1 MPDLDFDMPQN
12 QSSSIK
18 VIGVGGG
25 GSNAVNY
32 MYQKGIKGVD
42 FVVCN
47 TDQQA
52 LDDSPVPT
60 KIQLGVSVT
69 EGLGAGAWPLK
80 GRMAAEENIKDVIDV
95 LECNTKMVF
104 INAGMGGGTGTG
116 AAPVIAKAAKDMDI
130 LTVAIV
136 TIPFVFEG
144 ELRMSQAKEGIEEL
158 KEHVDSL
165 IVINNNKLREIYGNL
180 GFKSGFAK
188 ADEILA
194 TASRGIAEVITQKGH
209 LNIDLNDA
217 KTVLSN
223 SGTAIMGSG
232 TALGDGRAIK
242 AVKGAIESPLL
253 DNNHIRGAKKVLLLI
268 VSGTEEV
275 TFEEM
280 GEISD
285 FIQDQ
290 VMIEG
295 GAPADIIMG
304 VAEDEELES
313 AVNVTVVATGF
324 HEGKVVNPLT
334 GIPEKVV
341 HDLEDKTQPIKAIE
355 KPITTIMPSEDQFVV
370 EPTEEI
376 KHVLTEDC
384 NQEEVR
390 VETPEVQ
397 LVVEPTEEIKHILTE
412 DYDQEE
418 VTIATPEV
426 VVQGK
431 VAQEITQTPEA
442 DTAETQQQVSMTFE
456 FDVAE
461 NTNEPALSLREEPKV
476 VFNLL
481 EEIEEELLEIED
493 SEKPKVEFKID
504 EIEDEVFDT
513 ESLDSAIEE
522 EPISFELGSDSEQAI
537 EESPINFSL
546 DEPVESNG
554 QEQKIVHTLSLEED
568 EGEEES
574 FSFEPT
580 QMETEES
587 VSIKETLVETEVSGP
602 DVVRE
607 QVLQS
612 MDVEVEPVHEEVQ
625 IEAVEKP
632 ATIEEK
638 SSVTLSTHSKALQE
652 QIDRAQKRKER
663 LQKFNYRFRNSSVV
677 DMAESEP
684 AYKRQGVQ
692 LNEAKH
698 SSEETVS
705 RLSLNTNE
713 DGEIE
718 LKNKNS
724 FLHDNVD

>member
-1 MPDLDFDMPQN
+1 MPQN

-32 MYQKGIKGVD
+32 MYHKGIKGVD

-80 GRMAAEENIKDVIDV
+80 GRMAAEENIKDVVDV

-116 AAPVIAKAAKDMDI
+116 AAPVIAKAAKDLDI

-232 TALGDGRAIK
+232 TASGDGRAIK

-253 DNNHIRGAKKVLLLI
+253 DNSHIRGAKKVLLLI
-268 VSGTEEV
+268 VSGAEEV

-295 GAPADIIMG
+295 GSPADIIMG
-304 VAEDEELES
+304 VAEDEQLES

-324 HEGKVVNPLT
+324 HEGKAVNPLT
-334 GIPEKVV
+334 GAPEKVV
-341 HDLEDKTQPIKAIE
+341 HDLEEKIRPAKVVEQPIFVADPVENLNKAPE
-355 KPITTIMPSEDQFVV
+355 AKV
-370 EPTEEI
+370 
-376 KHVLTEDC
+376 KHVLTSDVEFETPANEFPSVSDLR
-384 NQEEVR
+384 EEV
-390 VETPEVQ
+390 VESASESSISED
-397 LVVEPTEEIKHILTE
+397 EPQK
-412 DYDQEE
+412 
-418 VTIATPEV
+418 
-426 VVQGK
+426 
-431 VAQEITQTPEA
+431 
-442 DTAETQQQVSMTFE
+442 QVSMTFE
-456 FDVAE
+456 FDLEEQPVVSETNSEEPEIRFNLIDETEKEPVE
-461 NTNEPALSLREEPKV
+461 NEEREEFLGADDV
-476 VFNLL
+476 EVFDDMTL
-481 EEIEEELLEIED
+481 EETSEELLVQDDLSFQINTESTD
-493 SEKPKVEFKID
+493 EKPSIH
-504 EIEDEVFDT
+504 
-513 ESLDSAIEE
+513 
-522 EPISFELGSDSEQAI
+522 
-537 EESPINFSL
+537 FSL
-546 DEPVESNG
+546 DETDDAIDD
-554 QEQKIVHTLSLEED
+554 EQKIVHTLCMD
-568 EGEEES
+568 DDDDDA

-580 QMETEES
+580 QQDVQDEV
-587 VSIKETLVETEVSGP
+587 VSIPVKDHSQQVDDQSPALSTSTDQAFEDQNVAVTEQYVPEKEEPMARIEPTVERAS
-602 DVVRE
+602 
-607 QVLQS
+607 
-612 MDVEVEPVHEEVQ
+612 
-625 IEAVEKP
+625 
-632 ATIEEK
+632 
-638 SSVTLSTHSKALQE
+638 STHSKAVQE
-652 QIDRAQKRKER
+652 QIERAQKRKER
-663 LQKFNYRFRNSSVV
+663 LQKFNYRFRNNSVI
-677 DMAESEP
+677 DKAESEP
-684 AYKRQGVQ
+684 AYKRQGVE
-692 LNEAKH
+692 LNQMNH
-698 SSEETVS
+698 SSDETLS
-705 RLSLNTNE
+705 RLSLSTKE
-713 DGEIE
+713 DGELE
-718 LKNKNS
+718 LKSKNS

>member
-1 MPDLDFDMPQN
+1 
-12 QSSSIK
+12 
-18 VIGVGGG
+18 
-25 GSNAVNY
+25 
-32 MYQKGIKGVD
+32 
-42 FVVCN
+42 
-47 TDQQA
+47 
-52 LDDSPVPT
+52 
-60 KIQLGVSVT
+60 
-69 EGLGAGAWPLK
+69 
-80 GRMAAEENIKDVIDV
+80 
-95 LECNTKMVF
+95 VF

-158 KEHVDSL
+158 KQHVDSL

-232 TALGDGRAIK
+232 TASGDGRALK

-268 VSGTEEV
+268 VSGAEEV

-334 GIPEKVV
+334 GIPVQIV
-341 HDLEDKTQPIKAIE
+341 HDLDDKIQAKKTIEEPISIAVLVQEEKVIE
-355 KPITTIMPSEDQFVV
+355 SVV
-370 EPTEEI
+370 E
-376 KHVLTEDC
+376 V
-384 NQEEVR
+384 
-390 VETPEVQ
+390 
-397 LVVEPTEEIKHILTE
+397 KHILTQDVVE
-412 DYDQEE
+412 LEEELVEFIPELIVQELRE
-418 VTIATPEV
+418 IE
-426 VVQGK
+426 K
-431 VAQEITQTPEA
+431 VDSSIVDLSEP
-442 DTAETQQQVSMTFE
+442 QQQVSMTFE
-456 FDVAE
+456 FDVE
-461 NTNEPALSLREEPKV
+461 ESLEKACISKREEPKV

-481 EEIEEELLEIED
+481 EEIEEER
-493 SEKPKVEFKID
+493 VEC
-504 EIEDEVFDT
+504 E
-513 ESLDSAIEE
+513 AINDVEE
-522 EPISFELGSDSEQAI
+522 ELVSFELESTQEDVV
-537 EESPINFSL
+537 EENPISLSL
-546 DEPVESNG
+546 DESFTPNDSAH
-554 QEQKIVHTLSLEED
+554 KIFHTLSLD
-568 EGEEES
+568 DNEEES
-574 FSFEPT
+574 LGFEPASFDVDEPVLT
-580 QMETEES
+580 TRDKVVNNVPTFSPEPITDKVVLSLDVES
-587 VSIKETLVETEVSGP
+587 AP
-602 DVVRE
+602 DVVVDVKE
-607 QVLQS
+607 VVLV
-612 MDVEVEPVHEEVQ
+612 DEVHVKSE
-625 IEAVEKP
+625 EKP
-632 ATIEEK
+632 IVAELKT
-638 SSVTLSTHSKALQE
+638 SVTLSTHSDTVKE

-663 LQKFNYRFRNSSVV
+663 LQKFNYRFRNNSVI
-677 DMAESEP
+677 DKAEREP

-692 LNEAKH
+692 LNDTVH
-698 SSEETVS
+698 SSEQTLSRVS
-705 RLSLNTNE
+705 LTTNE
-713 DGEIE
+713 DGSTE
-718 LKNKNS
+718 LKSKNS

>member
-1 MPDLDFDMPQN
+1 MPNLDFDMPQN
-12 QSSSIK
+12 QSSAIK
-18 VIGVGGG
+18 VIGIGGG

-32 MYQKGIKGVD
+32 MYHKGIKGVD

-60 KIQLGVSVT
+60 KIQLGVSIT

-80 GRMAAEENIKDVIDV
+80 GRLAAEENINDVIDV

-116 AAPVIAKAAKDMDI
+116 AAPVIAKAAKDLDI

-144 ELRMSQAKEGIEEL
+144 ELRMSQAKEGIEEI
-158 KEHVDSL
+158 KKYVDSL

-242 AVKGAIESPLL
+242 AVKAAIESPLL

-295 GAPADIIMG
+295 GTPADIIMG
-304 VAEDEELES
+304 VAEDEDLES
-313 AVNVTVVATGF
+313 SINVTVVATGF
-324 HEGKVVNPLT
+324 YEGAVVNPLT

-341 HDLEDKTQPIKAIE
+341 HDLEAKTQ
-355 KPITTIMPSEDQFVV
+355 TIQKEDN
-370 EPTEEI
+370 EANNP
-376 KHVLTEDC
+376 LTEADL
-384 NQEEVR
+384 NVDESSVKVKHNLIDSDHLDFTSSDTPVKDDPEEVNQSSK
-390 VETPEVQ
+390 TID
-397 LVVEPTEEIKHILTE
+397 LFK
-412 DYDQEE
+412 YSDQ
-418 VTIATPEV
+418 
-426 VVQGK
+426 K
-431 VAQEITQTPEA
+431 
-442 DTAETQQQVSMTFE
+442 QQVSMTFDLNVSE
-456 FDVAE
+456 IDSSSEE
-461 NTNEPALSLREEPKV
+461 NLSEDSKV
-476 VFNLL
+476 VFNLD
-481 EEIEEELLEIED
+481 EETAADEEFSLNEISNTVVRSVEKDDNVINNSSVPSEEEDSVIVEDISFEMDADNQKNKEKVSVDFPESYTEENDESHHKIIHTLINEDEELLDDNSCIREHITDD
-493 SEKPKVEFKID
+493 SNLISETNEQQSNK
-504 EIEDEVFDT
+504 FDFNA
-513 ESLDSAIEE
+513 SSI
-522 EPISFELGSDSEQAI
+522 
-537 EESPINFSL
+537 L
-546 DEPVESNG
+546 DEAP
-554 QEQKIVHTLSLEED
+554 LE
-568 EGEEES
+568 
-574 FSFEPT
+574 
-580 QMETEES
+580 
-587 VSIKETLVETEVSGP
+587 
-602 DVVRE
+602 DV
-607 QVLQS
+607 
-612 MDVEVEPVHEEVQ
+612 
-625 IEAVEKP
+625 
-632 ATIEEK
+632 K
-638 SSVTLSTHSKALQE
+638 SSVDYEQKPIAQSNTNSKAVQE
-652 QIDRAQKRKER
+652 QINRAQKRKER
-663 LQKFNYRFRNSSVV
+663 LQKFNYRFRNNSGIEL
-677 DMAESEP
+677 AENEP
-684 AYKRQGVQ
+684 AYKRQGVE
-692 LNEAKH
+692 LNDIQH

-705 RLSLNTNE
+705 NLNLSQNQ
-713 DGEIE
+713 DGELE
-718 LKNKNS
+718 LKSKNS

>member
-1 MPDLDFDMPQN
+1 MADLDFDMPQN

-32 MYQKGIKGVD
+32 MYHKGIKGVD

-80 GRMAAEENIKDVIDV
+80 GRMAAEENIKDVVDV

-116 AAPVIAKAAKDMDI
+116 AAPVIAKAAKDLDI

-232 TALGDGRAIK
+232 TASGDGRAIK

-268 VSGTEEV
+268 VSGAEEV

-295 GAPADIIMG
+295 GSPADIIMG
-304 VAEDEELES
+304 VAEDDQLES

-324 HEGKVVNPLT
+324 HEGKAVNPLT
-334 GIPEKVV
+334 GAPEKVV
-341 HDLEDKTQPIKAIE
+341 HDLEEKIRPAKVIEQPIVVPDSSENLNKAPE
-355 KPITTIMPSEDQFVV
+355 AKV
-370 EPTEEI
+370 
-376 KHVLTEDC
+376 KHVLTSDVEVETSANELPSISDLR
-384 NQEEVR
+384 EEV
-390 VETPEVQ
+390 VENASESSIPED
-397 LVVEPTEEIKHILTE
+397 EPQK
-412 DYDQEE
+412 
-418 VTIATPEV
+418 
-426 VVQGK
+426 
-431 VAQEITQTPEA
+431 
-442 DTAETQQQVSMTFE
+442 QVSMTFE
-456 FDVAE
+456 FDLEEQPVVS
-461 NTNEPALSLREEPKV
+461 NTNSEEPEIR
-476 VFNLL
+476 FNL
-481 EEIEEELLEIED
+481 
-493 SEKPKVEFKID
+493 ID
-504 EIEDEVFDT
+504 ET
-513 ESLDSAIEE
+513 EE
-522 EPISFELGSDSEQAI
+522 EPIENKER
-537 EESPINFSL
+537 EESLGVDDVEVFDDMILEETSEELLVQDDLSFQINTESMDEKPSIHFSL
-546 DEPVESNG
+546 DESDDAIDEK
-554 QEQKIVHTLSLEED
+554 QKIVHTLCMD
-568 EGEEES
+568 DDDDDA

-580 QMETEES
+580 QQDVQAEVVSMPVKDHSQQIDDQSPELSPSTDQAFEDQNVAVTEQHVPEKEEPKA
-587 VSIKETLVETEVSGP
+587 SIEPTVERAS
-602 DVVRE
+602 
-607 QVLQS
+607 
-612 MDVEVEPVHEEVQ
+612 
-625 IEAVEKP
+625 
-632 ATIEEK
+632 
-638 SSVTLSTHSKALQE
+638 STHSKAVQE
-652 QIDRAQKRKER
+652 QIERAQKRKER
-663 LQKFNYRFRNSSVV
+663 LQKFNYRFRNNSVI
-677 DMAESEP
+677 DKAESEP
-684 AYKRQGVQ
+684 AYKRQGVE
-692 LNEAKH
+692 LNQMNH
-698 SSEETVS
+698 SSEETLS
-705 RLSLNTNE
+705 RLSLSTKE
-713 DGEIE
+713 DGELE
-718 LKNKNS
+718 LKSKNS

>member
-1 MPDLDFDMPQN
+1 MPNLDFDMPQN

-32 MYQKGIKGVD
+32 MYHKGIKGVD

-60 KIQLGVSVT
+60 KIQLGVSIT

-80 GRMAAEENIKDVIDV
+80 GRLAAEENISDVIDV

-116 AAPVIAKAAKDMDI
+116 AAPVIAKAAKDLDI

-144 ELRMSQAKEGIEEL
+144 ELRMSQAKEGIEEI
-158 KEHVDSL
+158 KKHVDSL

-304 VAEDEELES
+304 VAEDEDLES
-313 AVNVTVVATGF
+313 SINVTVVATGF
-324 HEGKVVNPLT
+324 YEGAIVNPLT

-341 HDLEDKTQPIKAIE
+341 HDLEGQSQKLQSQDKQTNTTLAEADLNVEESSVKVKHNLIESDHVELLSSDVPIKDSA
-355 KPITTIMPSEDQFVV
+355 
-370 EPTEEI
+370 
-376 KHVLTEDC
+376 
-384 NQEEVR
+384 EEVNQSS
-390 VETPEVQ
+390 ETIDLFKSSNQ
-397 LVVEPTEEIKHILTE
+397 K
-412 DYDQEE
+412 
-418 VTIATPEV
+418 
-426 VVQGK
+426 
-431 VAQEITQTPEA
+431 
-442 DTAETQQQVSMTFE
+442 QQVSMTFDLNVSE
-456 FDVAE
+456 IDSSSEE
-461 NTNEPALSLREEPKV
+461 NLSEDLKV
-476 VFNLL
+476 VFNLEEEVAAEEL
-481 EEIEEELLEIED
+481 EQNEISNTVVGLDEEGDNVINDVSEPREADTSIKEEEISFQIDTDNEQNKAEIPVDLVENYSED
-493 SEKPKVEFKID
+493 KGKPHQKIIHTLS
-504 EIEDEVFDT
+504 IEDEELSDT
-513 ESLDSAIEE
+513 PSSGEDIIDNATLISKTEE
-522 EPISFELGSDSEQAI
+522 AK
-537 EESPINFSL
+537 
-546 DEPVESNG
+546 SNG
-554 QEQKIVHTLSLEED
+554 FDLDT
-568 EGEEES
+568 
-574 FSFEPT
+574 
-580 QMETEES
+580 S
-587 VSIKETLVETEVSGP
+587 VISEVAP
-602 DVVRE
+602 I
-607 QVLQS
+607 
-612 MDVEVEPVHEEVQ
+612 EV
-625 IEAVEKP
+625 
-632 ATIEEK
+632 EK
-638 SSVTLSTHSKALQE
+638 SSVDHEQKSIDQCSTNSKAVQE
-652 QIDRAQKRKER
+652 QINRAQKRKER
-663 LQKFNYRFRNSSVV
+663 LQKFNYRFRNNSGVEF
-677 DMAESEP
+677 AENEP
-684 AYKRQGVQ
+684 AYKRQGVE
-692 LNEAKH
+692 LNDIQH
-698 SSEETVS
+698 SSEETIS
-705 RLSLNTNE
+705 NLNLGQNQ
-713 DGEIE
+713 DGELE
-718 LKNKNS
+718 FKSKNS

>member
-1 MPDLDFDMPQN
+1 MPNLDFDMPQN

-32 MYQKGIKGVD
+32 MYHKGIKGVD

-60 KIQLGVSVT
+60 KIQLGVSIT

-80 GRMAAEENIKDVIDV
+80 GRLAAEENINDVIDV

-116 AAPVIAKAAKDMDI
+116 AAPVIAKAAKDLDI

-144 ELRMSQAKEGIEEL
+144 ELRMSQAKEGIEEI
-158 KEHVDSL
+158 KKHVDSL

-304 VAEDEELES
+304 VAEDEDLES
-313 AVNVTVVATGF
+313 SINVTVVATGF
-324 HEGKVVNPLT
+324 YEGAIVNPLT

-341 HDLEDKTQPIKAIE
+341 HDLEGHSQKLQSQDKHNNTPLAEADLNAEESSVKVKHKLIE
-355 KPITTIMPSEDQFVV
+355 SDHV
-370 EPTEEI
+370 ELLSSDVPV
-376 KHVLTEDC
+376 K
-384 NQEEVR
+384 
-390 VETPEVQ
+390 
-397 LVVEPTEEIKHILTE
+397 
-412 DYDQEE
+412 
-418 VTIATPEV
+418 
-426 VVQGK
+426 
-431 VAQEITQTPEA
+431 
-442 DTAETQQQVSMTFE
+442 DTAEEVSQSSETPDLFESSNQKQQVSMTFDLNVSE
-456 FDVAE
+456 IDSSSEE
-461 NTNEPALSLREEPKV
+461 NLSEDSKV
-476 VFNLL
+476 VFNLEEEVAAEELEQNEISNTVVGL
-481 EEIEEELLEIED
+481 EEEGDNLINDGFEPSEADASLKEE
-493 SEKPKVEFKID
+493 
-504 EIEDEVFDT
+504 
-513 ESLDSAIEE
+513 A
-522 EPISFELGSDSEQAI
+522 ISFQIDTDNEQNNAEIPVDLVENYSEDKGK
-537 EESPINFSL
+537 SH
-546 DEPVESNG
+546 
-554 QEQKIVHTLSLEED
+554 QKIIHTLSIENEELSD
-568 EGEEES
+568 DSSSGEDTIDNATLNS
-574 FSFEPT
+574 K
-580 QMETEES
+580 TEENKSNGFDSDTS
-587 VSIKETLVETEVSGP
+587 VVSEVAP
-602 DVVRE
+602 I
-607 QVLQS
+607 
-612 MDVEVEPVHEEVQ
+612 EVEKSFVDHEQ
-625 IEAVEKP
+625 
-632 ATIEEK
+632 K
-638 SSVTLSTHSKALQE
+638 SIDQCSTNSKAVQE
-652 QIDRAQKRKER
+652 QINRAQKRKER
-663 LQKFNYRFRNSSVV
+663 LQKFNYRFRNNSGVEF
-677 DMAESEP
+677 AENEP
-684 AYKRQGVQ
+684 AYKRQGVE
-692 LNEAKH
+692 LNDIQH
-698 SSEETVS
+698 SSEETIS
-705 RLSLNTNE
+705 NLNLGQNQ
-713 DGEIE
+713 DGELE
-718 LKNKNS
+718 FKSKNS

>member
-1 MPDLDFDMPQN
+1 MPNLDFDMPQN

-32 MYQKGIKGVD
+32 MYHKGIKGVD

-60 KIQLGVSVT
+60 KIQLGVSIT

-80 GRMAAEENIKDVIDV
+80 GRLAAEENISDVIDV

-116 AAPVIAKAAKDMDI
+116 AAPVIAKAAKDLDI

-144 ELRMSQAKEGIEEL
+144 ELRMSQAKEGIEEI
-158 KEHVDSL
+158 KKHVDSL

-304 VAEDEELES
+304 VAEDEDLES
-313 AVNVTVVATGF
+313 SINVTVVATGF
-324 HEGKVVNPLT
+324 YEGAIVNPLT

-341 HDLEDKTQPIKAIE
+341 HDLEGQSQKLQSQVKQTNTPLAETDLNAEQSSVKVKHKLIE
-355 KPITTIMPSEDQFVV
+355 SDHV
-370 EPTEEI
+370 ELLSSDVPV
-376 KHVLTEDC
+376 K
-384 NQEEVR
+384 
-390 VETPEVQ
+390 
-397 LVVEPTEEIKHILTE
+397 
-412 DYDQEE
+412 
-418 VTIATPEV
+418 
-426 VVQGK
+426 
-431 VAQEITQTPEA
+431 
-442 DTAETQQQVSMTFE
+442 DTAEEVSQSSETLDLFESSNQKQQVSMTFDLNVSKIDSSSE
-456 FDVAE
+456 E
-461 NTNEPALSLREEPKV
+461 NFSEDSKV
-476 VFNLL
+476 VFNLEEEVADEELGQNEISNSVVGLDEEGDDLINDGSEPSEADASL
-481 EEIEEELLEIED
+481 EEEAISFQIDTGNEQNNAEISVDLVENYSED
-493 SEKPKVEFKID
+493 KGKSHQKIIHTLS
-504 EIEDEVFDT
+504 IEDEELSDNSSSGEDT
-513 ESLDSAIEE
+513 IDNATLNSKTEE
-522 EPISFELGSDSEQAI
+522 
-537 EESPINFSL
+537 NK
-546 DEPVESNG
+546 SNG
-554 QEQKIVHTLSLEED
+554 FDSDT
-568 EGEEES
+568 
-574 FSFEPT
+574 
-580 QMETEES
+580 S
-587 VSIKETLVETEVSGP
+587 VISDVAPIEV
-602 DVVRE
+602 
-607 QVLQS
+607 
-612 MDVEVEPVHEEVQ
+612 
-625 IEAVEKP
+625 
-632 ATIEEK
+632 EK
-638 SSVTLSTHSKALQE
+638 SSVDHEQKSIDLCSTNSKAVQE
-652 QIDRAQKRKER
+652 QINRAQKRKER
-663 LQKFNYRFRNSSVV
+663 LQKFNYRFRNNSGVEL
-677 DMAESEP
+677 AENEP
-684 AYKRQGVQ
+684 AYKRQGVE
-692 LNEAKH
+692 LNDIQH
-698 SSEETVS
+698 SSEETIS
-705 RLSLNTNE
+705 NLNLGQNQ
-713 DGEIE
+713 DGELE
-718 LKNKNS
+718 FKSKNS

>member
-1 MPDLDFDMPQN
+1 MPNLDFDMPQN
-12 QSSSIK
+12 QSSAIK
-18 VIGVGGG
+18 VIGIGGG

-32 MYQKGIKGVD
+32 MYHKGIKGVD

-60 KIQLGVSVT
+60 KIQLGVSIT

-80 GRMAAEENIKDVIDV
+80 GRLAAEENINDVIDV

-116 AAPVIAKAAKDMDI
+116 AAPVIAKAAKDLDI

-144 ELRMSQAKEGIEEL
+144 ELRMSQAKEGIEEI
-158 KEHVDSL
+158 KKHVDSL

-268 VSGTEEV
+268 VSGAEEV

-304 VAEDEELES
+304 VAEDEDLES
-313 AVNVTVVATGF
+313 SINVTVVATGF
-324 HEGKVVNPLT
+324 YEGAVVNPLT

-341 HDLEDKTQPIKAIE
+341 HDLEGQTQKIQKEDKETNTPSNEAHLNIEESSVDIKNSA
-355 KPITTIMPSEDQFVV
+355 
-370 EPTEEI
+370 
-376 KHVLTEDC
+376 
-384 NQEEVR
+384 EEVDQSS
-390 VETPEVQ
+390 ETID
-397 LVVEPTEEIKHILTE
+397 LFKSS
-412 DYDQEE
+412 DQKE
-418 VTIATPEV
+418 
-426 VVQGK
+426 
-431 VAQEITQTPEA
+431 
-442 DTAETQQQVSMTFE
+442 QVSMTF
-456 FDVAE
+456 DLNVSDIDSSSDDK
-461 NTNEPALSLREEPKV
+461 LSESSKV

-481 EEIEEELLEIED
+481 GDGDAEELEQNEKLDTIVEFDDEGDKVIIATDEPSETDDSVKEEEISFQIDTDNEQDKEEESIDLVENSSED
-493 SEKPKVEFKID
+493 KG
-504 EIEDEVFDT
+504 
-513 ESLDSAIEE
+513 ESH
-522 EPISFELGSDSEQAI
+522 
-537 EESPINFSL
+537 
-546 DEPVESNG
+546 
-554 QEQKIVHTLSLEED
+554 QKIVHTLSM
-568 EGEEES
+568 EGEGLSDDNSSRSEDLIDGS
-574 FSFEPT
+574 NIIS
-580 QMETEES
+580 
-587 VSIKETLVETEVSGP
+587 ETEV
-602 DVVRE
+602 E
-607 QVLQS
+607 QS
-612 MDVEVEPVHEEVQ
+612 ISFDFNASPISEVAP
-625 IEAVEKP
+625 IEIV
-632 ATIEEK
+632 K
-638 SSVTLSTHSKALQE
+638 SSDDYEQKSITQSTTNSKAVQE
-652 QIDRAQKRKER
+652 QINRAQKRKER
-663 LQKFNYRFRNSSVV
+663 LQKFNYRFRNNSGVEL
-677 DMAESEP
+677 AENEP
-684 AYKRQGVQ
+684 AYKRQGIELDDIQ
-692 LNEAKH
+692 H
-698 SSEETVS
+698 SSEETIS
-705 RLSLNTNE
+705 NLNIVDNL
-713 DGEIE
+713 DGELE
-718 LKNKNS
+718 LKSKNS

>member
-1 MPDLDFDMPQN
+1 MPNLDFDMPQN
-12 QSSSIK
+12 QSSAIK
-18 VIGVGGG
+18 VIGIGGG

-32 MYQKGIKGVD
+32 MYHKGIKGVD

-60 KIQLGVSVT
+60 KIQLGVSIT

-80 GRMAAEENIKDVIDV
+80 GRLAAEENINDVIDV

-116 AAPVIAKAAKDMDI
+116 AAPVIAKAAKDLDI

-144 ELRMSQAKEGIEEL
+144 ELRMSQAKEGIEEI
-158 KEHVDSL
+158 KKHVDSL

-304 VAEDEELES
+304 VAEDEDLES
-313 AVNVTVVATGF
+313 SINVTVVATGF
-324 HEGKVVNPLT
+324 YEGAVVNPLT

-341 HDLEDKTQPIKAIE
+341 HDLEAKTQ
-355 KPITTIMPSEDQFVV
+355 TIQKENKETFNPS
-370 EPTEEI
+370 TEADLNVQESSVKV
-376 KHVLTEDC
+376 KHNLIDSDHLDLSSSDIPVNDHP
-384 NQEEVR
+384 EEVDQSS
-390 VETPEVQ
+390 ET
-397 LVVEPTEEIKHILTE
+397 LDLFKSS
-412 DYDQEE
+412 DQ
-418 VTIATPEV
+418 
-426 VVQGK
+426 K
-431 VAQEITQTPEA
+431 
-442 DTAETQQQVSMTFE
+442 QQVSMTFDLNVSE
-456 FDVAE
+456 IDSSSEE
-461 NTNEPALSLREEPKV
+461 NLSEDSKV
-476 VFNLL
+476 VFNL
-481 EEIEEELLEIED
+481 EEDTVAEELSLNEMSNTVVRSGEEDDNVINDSFVPSEADDSVIEED
-493 SEKPKVEFKID
+493 
-504 EIEDEVFDT
+504 
-513 ESLDSAIEE
+513 
-522 EPISFELGSDSEQAI
+522 ISFEIDTDNQKNKEKVSVDFTESYT
-537 EESPINFSL
+537 EEN
-546 DEPVESNG
+546 DESH
-554 QEQKIVHTLSLEED
+554 QKIIHTLSVED
-568 EGEEES
+568 EELPDANS
-574 FSFEPT
+574 SI
-580 QMETEES
+580 MEHVTEDSRLISETNEQKS
-587 VSIKETLVETEVSGP
+587 NQFDSNSSSIL
-602 DVVRE
+602 D
-607 QVLQS
+607 
-612 MDVEVEPVHEEVQ
+612 
-625 IEAVEKP
+625 EAPNEGV
-632 ATIEEK
+632 K
-638 SSVTLSTHSKALQE
+638 SSVDYEENPIAQSTTNSKAVQE
-652 QIDRAQKRKER
+652 QINRAQKRKER
-663 LQKFNYRFRNSSVV
+663 LQKFNYRFRNNSGVEL
-677 DMAESEP
+677 AENEP
-684 AYKRQGVQ
+684 AYKRQGVE
-692 LNEAKH
+692 LNDIQH

-705 RLSLNTNE
+705 NLNLSQNQ
-713 DGEIE
+713 DGELE
-718 LKNKNS
+718 LKSKNS

>member
-1 MPDLDFDMPQN
+1 MPNLDFDMPQN

-32 MYQKGIKGVD
+32 MYHKGIKGVD

-60 KIQLGVSVT
+60 KIQLGVSIT

-80 GRMAAEENIKDVIDV
+80 GRLAAEENISDVIDV

-116 AAPVIAKAAKDMDI
+116 AAPVIAKAAKDLDI

-144 ELRMSQAKEGIEEL
+144 ELRMSQAKEGIEEI
-158 KEHVDSL
+158 KKHVDSL

-304 VAEDEELES
+304 VAEDEDLES
-313 AVNVTVVATGF
+313 SINVTVVATGF
-324 HEGKVVNPLT
+324 YEGAIVNPLT

-341 HDLEDKTQPIKAIE
+341 HDLEGQSQKLQSQDKQTNTPLAETDLNAEQSSVKVKHKLIE
-355 KPITTIMPSEDQFVV
+355 SDHV
-370 EPTEEI
+370 ELLSSDVPV
-376 KHVLTEDC
+376 K
-384 NQEEVR
+384 
-390 VETPEVQ
+390 
-397 LVVEPTEEIKHILTE
+397 
-412 DYDQEE
+412 
-418 VTIATPEV
+418 
-426 VVQGK
+426 
-431 VAQEITQTPEA
+431 
-442 DTAETQQQVSMTFE
+442 DTAEEVSQSSETLDLFESSNQKQQVSMTFDLNVSE
-456 FDVAE
+456 IDSSSEE
-461 NTNEPALSLREEPKV
+461 NFSEDSKV
-476 VFNLL
+476 VFNLEEEVADEELGQNEISNSVVGLDEEGDDLINDGSEPSEADASL
-481 EEIEEELLEIED
+481 EEEAISFQIDTGNEQNNAEISVDLVENYSED
-493 SEKPKVEFKID
+493 KGKSHQKIIHTLS
-504 EIEDEVFDT
+504 IEDEELSDNSSSGEDT
-513 ESLDSAIEE
+513 IDNATLNSKTEE
-522 EPISFELGSDSEQAI
+522 
-537 EESPINFSL
+537 NK
-546 DEPVESNG
+546 SNG
-554 QEQKIVHTLSLEED
+554 FDSDT
-568 EGEEES
+568 
-574 FSFEPT
+574 
-580 QMETEES
+580 S
-587 VSIKETLVETEVSGP
+587 VISDVAPIEV
-602 DVVRE
+602 
-607 QVLQS
+607 
-612 MDVEVEPVHEEVQ
+612 
-625 IEAVEKP
+625 
-632 ATIEEK
+632 EK
-638 SSVTLSTHSKALQE
+638 SSVDHEQKSIDLCSTNSKAVQE
-652 QIDRAQKRKER
+652 QINRAQKRKER
-663 LQKFNYRFRNSSVV
+663 LQKFNYRFRNNSGVEL
-677 DMAESEP
+677 AENEP
-684 AYKRQGVQ
+684 AYKRQGVE
-692 LNEAKH
+692 LNDIQH
-698 SSEETVS
+698 SSEETIS
-705 RLSLNTNE
+705 NLNLGQNQ
-713 DGEIE
+713 DGELE
-718 LKNKNS
+718 FKSKNS

>member
-1 MPDLDFDMPQN
+1 MPNLDFDMPQN
-12 QSSSIK
+12 QSSAIK
-18 VIGVGGG
+18 VIGIGGG

-32 MYQKGIKGVD
+32 MYHKGIKGVD

-60 KIQLGVSVT
+60 KIQLGVSIT

-80 GRMAAEENIKDVIDV
+80 GRLAAEENINDVIDV

-116 AAPVIAKAAKDMDI
+116 AAPVIAKAAKDLDI

-144 ELRMSQAKEGIEEL
+144 ELRMSQAKDGIEEI
-158 KEHVDSL
+158 KKHVDSL

-232 TALGDGRAIK
+232 SALGDGRAIK

-304 VAEDEELES
+304 VAEDEDLES
-313 AVNVTVVATGF
+313 SINVTVVATGF
-324 HEGKVVNPLT
+324 YEGAVVNPLT

-341 HDLEDKTQPIKAIE
+341 HDLEAKTQIIQNEDKEVNNSSTEANLNVKESSVKVKHKLIDSDHLDLLSSDKTVKNDPDKVDQSGETLDLFKA
-355 KPITTIMPSEDQFVV
+355 SEN
-370 EPTEEI
+370 
-376 KHVLTEDC
+376 K
-384 NQEEVR
+384 
-390 VETPEVQ
+390 
-397 LVVEPTEEIKHILTE
+397 
-412 DYDQEE
+412 
-418 VTIATPEV
+418 
-426 VVQGK
+426 
-431 VAQEITQTPEA
+431 
-442 DTAETQQQVSMTFE
+442 QQVSMTFDLNVSKINSSSE
-456 FDVAE
+456 E
-461 NTNEPALSLREEPKV
+461 NFSEHSKV
-476 VFNLL
+476 VFNLEEETAAEEEFNLNEMSNTDVRSGKEDDSVL
-481 EEIEEELLEIED
+481 EED
-493 SEKPKVEFKID
+493 
-504 EIEDEVFDT
+504 
-513 ESLDSAIEE
+513 
-522 EPISFELGSDSEQAI
+522 ISFEIDTDNQKNKEKVSFDFTESYT
-537 EESPINFSL
+537 EEN
-546 DEPVESNG
+546 DESNKKIIHKLSVEDEELPDDNSCIREHITDDSILISETN
-554 QEQKIVHTLSLEED
+554 EQKSNQFDSNASSDFDEANIED
-568 EGEEES
+568 HIS
-574 FSFEPT
+574 
-580 QMETEES
+580 S
-587 VSIKETLVETEVSGP
+587 VDYKQKLTA
-602 DVVRE
+602 
-607 QVLQS
+607 QS
-612 MDVEVEPVHEEVQ
+612 TTNSKEVQ
-625 IEAVEKP
+625 D
-632 ATIEEK
+632 
-638 SSVTLSTHSKALQE
+638 
-652 QIDRAQKRKER
+652 QINRAQKRKER
-663 LQKFNYRFRNSSVV
+663 LQKFNYRFRNNTGVELV
-677 DMAESEP
+677 ENEP
-684 AYKRQGVQ
+684 AYKRQGVE
-692 LNEAKH
+692 LNDTKH
-698 SSEETVS
+698 SSENT
-705 RLSLNTNE
+705 LSNLKLNQNQ
-713 DGEIE
+713 DGELE
-718 LKNKNS
+718 LKSKNS

>member
-1 MPDLDFDMPQN
+1 MPNLDFDMPQN

-32 MYQKGIKGVD
+32 MYHKGIKGVD

-60 KIQLGVSVT
+60 KIQLGVSIT

-80 GRMAAEENIKDVIDV
+80 GRLAAEENISDVIDV

-116 AAPVIAKAAKDMDI
+116 AAPVIAKAAKDLDI

-144 ELRMSQAKEGIEEL
+144 ELRMSQAKEGIEEI
-158 KEHVDSL
+158 KKHVDSL

-304 VAEDEELES
+304 VAEDEDLES
-313 AVNVTVVATGF
+313 SINVTVVATGF
-324 HEGKVVNPLT
+324 YEGAIVNPLT

-341 HDLEDKTQPIKAIE
+341 HDLEGQSQKLQSQDKQTNTPLAETDLNAEQSSVKVKHKLIE
-355 KPITTIMPSEDQFVV
+355 SDHV
-370 EPTEEI
+370 ELLSSDVPV
-376 KHVLTEDC
+376 K
-384 NQEEVR
+384 
-390 VETPEVQ
+390 
-397 LVVEPTEEIKHILTE
+397 
-412 DYDQEE
+412 
-418 VTIATPEV
+418 
-426 VVQGK
+426 
-431 VAQEITQTPEA
+431 
-442 DTAETQQQVSMTFE
+442 DTAEEVSQSSETLDLFESSNQKQQVSMTFDLNVSE
-456 FDVAE
+456 IDSSSEE
-461 NTNEPALSLREEPKV
+461 NFSEDSKV
-476 VFNLL
+476 VFNLEEEVADEELGQNEISNSVVGLDEEGDDLINDGSEPSEADASL
-481 EEIEEELLEIED
+481 EEEAISFQIDTGNEQNNAEISVDLVENYSED
-493 SEKPKVEFKID
+493 KGKSHQKIIHTLS
-504 EIEDEVFDT
+504 IEDEELSDNSSSGEDTIDNATLNSKTEENKSNGFDSDT
-513 ESLDSAIEE
+513 SV
-522 EPISFELGSDSEQAI
+522 ISDVA
-537 EESPINFSL
+537 
-546 DEPVESNG
+546 PVE
-554 QEQKIVHTLSLEED
+554 V
-568 EGEEES
+568 
-574 FSFEPT
+574 
-580 QMETEES
+580 
-587 VSIKETLVETEVSGP
+587 
-602 DVVRE
+602 
-607 QVLQS
+607 
-612 MDVEVEPVHEEVQ
+612 
-625 IEAVEKP
+625 
-632 ATIEEK
+632 EK
-638 SSVTLSTHSKALQE
+638 SSVDHEQKSIDLCSTNSKAVQE
-652 QIDRAQKRKER
+652 QINRAQKRKER
-663 LQKFNYRFRNSSVV
+663 LQKFNYRFRNNSGVEL
-677 DMAESEP
+677 AENEP
-684 AYKRQGVQ
+684 AYKRQGVE
-692 LNEAKH
+692 LNDIQH
-698 SSEETVS
+698 SSEETIS
-705 RLSLNTNE
+705 NLNLGQNQ
-713 DGEIE
+713 DGELE
-718 LKNKNS
+718 FKSKNS

>member
-1 MPDLDFDMPQN
+1 
-12 QSSSIK
+12 
-18 VIGVGGG
+18 
-25 GSNAVNY
+25 
-32 MYQKGIKGVD
+32 MYHKGIKGVD

-80 GRMAAEENIKDVIDV
+80 GRMAAEENIKDVVDV

-116 AAPVIAKAAKDMDI
+116 AAPVIAKAAKDLDI

-232 TALGDGRAIK
+232 TASGDGRAIK

-253 DNNHIRGAKKVLLLI
+253 DNSHIRGAKKVLLLI
-268 VSGTEEV
+268 VSGAEEV

-295 GAPADIIMG
+295 GSPADIIMG
-304 VAEDEELES
+304 VAEDEQLES

-324 HEGKVVNPLT
+324 HEGKAVNPLT
-334 GIPEKVV
+334 GAPEKVV
-341 HDLEDKTQPIKAIE
+341 HDLEEKIRPAKVVEQPILVADPVANLNKAPE
-355 KPITTIMPSEDQFVV
+355 AKV
-370 EPTEEI
+370 
-376 KHVLTEDC
+376 KHVLTSDVE
-384 NQEEVR
+384 
-390 VETPEVQ
+390 VETPANEFPSVSD
-397 LVVEPTEEIKHILTE
+397 LREEVVESASESSISE
-412 DYDQEE
+412 DEPQ
-418 VTIATPEV
+418 
-426 VVQGK
+426 K
-431 VAQEITQTPEA
+431 
-442 DTAETQQQVSMTFE
+442 QVSMTFE
-456 FDVAE
+456 FDLEEQPVVSETNSEEPEIRFNLIDETEEESVE
-461 NTNEPALSLREEPKV
+461 NEEREEFV
-476 VFNLL
+476 GTDDVEVFDDMTL
-481 EEIEEELLEIED
+481 EETSEELLVQDDLSFQINTESMD
-493 SEKPKVEFKID
+493 EKPSIH
-504 EIEDEVFDT
+504 
-513 ESLDSAIEE
+513 
-522 EPISFELGSDSEQAI
+522 
-537 EESPINFSL
+537 FSL
-546 DEPVESNG
+546 DESDDAIDD
-554 QEQKIVHTLSLEED
+554 EQKIVHTLCMD
-568 EGEEES
+568 DDDDDA

-580 QMETEES
+580 QQDVQDEV
-587 VSIKETLVETEVSGP
+587 VSIPVKDHSQQVDDQSPALSTSTDQAFEDQNVAVTEQHVPEKEEPKASIEPTVERAS
-602 DVVRE
+602 
-607 QVLQS
+607 
-612 MDVEVEPVHEEVQ
+612 
-625 IEAVEKP
+625 
-632 ATIEEK
+632 
-638 SSVTLSTHSKALQE
+638 STHSKAVQE
-652 QIDRAQKRKER
+652 QIERAQKRKER
-663 LQKFNYRFRNSSVV
+663 LQKFNYRFRNNSVI
-677 DMAESEP
+677 DKAESEP
-684 AYKRQGVQ
+684 AYKRQGVE
-692 LNEAKH
+692 LNQMNH
-698 SSEETVS
+698 SSDETLS
-705 RLSLNTNE
+705 RLSLSTKE
-713 DGEIE
+713 DGELE
-718 LKNKNS
+718 LKSKNS

>member
-1 MPDLDFDMPQN
+1 MPNLDFDMPQN

-32 MYQKGIKGVD
+32 MYHKGIKGVD
-42 FVVCN
+42 FVVCH

-60 KIQLGVSVT
+60 KIQLGVSIT

-80 GRMAAEENIKDVIDV
+80 GRLAAEENINDVIDV

-116 AAPVIAKAAKDMDI
+116 AAPVIAKAAKDLDI

-144 ELRMSQAKEGIEEL
+144 ELRMSQAKEGIEEI
-158 KEHVDSL
+158 KKHVDSL

-295 GAPADIIMG
+295 GTPADIIMG

-313 AVNVTVVATGF
+313 SINVTVVATGF
-324 HEGKVVNPLT
+324 YEGAVVNPLT

-341 HDLEDKTQPIKAIE
+341 HDLEAKTKKIQKEDKEINIRSTETDLNVEESSVKVKHNLIDLDHLE
-355 KPITTIMPSEDQFVV
+355 LLSSDMPLKDSA
-370 EPTEEI
+370 
-376 KHVLTEDC
+376 
-384 NQEEVR
+384 EEVDQSC
-390 VETPEVQ
+390 ETLDLFKSSNQKE
-397 LVVEPTEEIKHILTE
+397 
-412 DYDQEE
+412 
-418 VTIATPEV
+418 
-426 VVQGK
+426 
-431 VAQEITQTPEA
+431 
-442 DTAETQQQVSMTFE
+442 QVSMTFDLNVSE
-456 FDVAE
+456 IDSSPE
-461 NTNEPALSLREEPKV
+461 EILSEDSKVVLNLEEDATAEPKQNGISNTV
-476 VFNLL
+476 VGFGEDDDNIINDSSELSEADDSVKEDEL
-481 EEIEEELLEIED
+481 SFQIDTDNEENKEKISVDFVENHTEEVDE
-493 SEKPKVEFKID
+493 SHQKIIHSLS
-504 EIEDEVFDT
+504 IEDEELSDANSST
-513 ESLDSAIEE
+513 IEHTTDDSSL
-522 EPISFELGSDSEQAI
+522 ISETNEHKSNKFHSNTSSI
-537 EESPINFSL
+537 L
-546 DEPVESNG
+546 DEAP
-554 QEQKIVHTLSLEED
+554 I
-568 EGEEES
+568 EG
-574 FSFEPT
+574 
-580 QMETEES
+580 
-587 VSIKETLVETEVSGP
+587 V
-602 DVVRE
+602 
-607 QVLQS
+607 
-612 MDVEVEPVHEEVQ
+612 
-625 IEAVEKP
+625 
-632 ATIEEK
+632 K
-638 SSVTLSTHSKALQE
+638 SSVDYEQKPIAQSTTNSKAVQE
-652 QIDRAQKRKER
+652 QINRAQKRKER
-663 LQKFNYRFRNSSVV
+663 LQKFNYRFRNNSGVEL
-677 DMAESEP
+677 AENEP
-684 AYKRQGVQ
+684 AYKRQGVE
-692 LNEAKH
+692 LNDIQH
-698 SSEETVS
+698 SSEKTVS
-705 RLSLNTNE
+705 NLNLSQNQ
-713 DGEIE
+713 DGELE
-718 LKNKNS
+718 LKSKNS

>member
-1 MPDLDFDMPQN
+1 MADLDFDMPQN

-32 MYQKGIKGVD
+32 MYHKGIKGVD

-116 AAPVIAKAAKDMDI
+116 AAPVIAKAAKELDI

-136 TIPFVFEG
+136 TIPFIFEG

-232 TALGDGRAIK
+232 TASGDGRAIK

-295 GAPADIIMG
+295 GSPADIIMG

-341 HDLEDKTQPIKAIE
+341 HDLGDKIQPIKAVE
-355 KPITTIMPSEDQFVV
+355 KPISTVMPAEEQLVV
-370 EPTEEI
+370 ESANEV
-376 KHVLTEDC
+376 KHVLTEDDG
-384 NQEEVR
+384 QEEVR
-390 VETPEVQ
+390 TEIPE
-397 LVVEPTEEIKHILTE
+397 P
-412 DYDQEE
+412 
-418 VTIATPEV
+418 
-426 VVQGK
+426 VVQEK
-431 VAQEITQTPEA
+431 VEQQTTQSPGVE
-442 DTAETQQQVSMTFE
+442 DTEPQQQVSMTFE

-461 NTNEPALSLREEPKV
+461 NTNEPVISHREEPKV

-481 EEIEEELLEIED
+481 EEIEEERLETGN
-493 SEKPKVEFKID
+493 SVKPKAELKSD
-504 EIEDEVFDT
+504 EIEEEVFDT

-522 EPISFELGSDSEQAI
+522 ESISFELESDSEQAI
-537 EESPINFSL
+537 EETPINFSL
-546 DEPVESNG
+546 DELAVTNG

-568 EGEEES
+568 EEEDEEES

-587 VSIKETLVETEVSGP
+587 VSATMNENLLEV
-602 DVVRE
+602 VVSDHDTVGE
-607 QVLQS
+607 KVHQS
-612 MDVEVEPVHEEVQ
+612 MDVEAEPVHEEVYV
-625 IEAVEKP
+625 EAAEKP
-632 ATIEEK
+632 TPVEEK
-638 SSVTLSTHSKALQE
+638 PNVTLSTHSNAVQE

-684 AYKRQGVQ
+684 AYKRQGVL

-698 SSEETVS
+698 SSEETIS

-713 DGEIE
+713 DGGIE
-718 LKNKNS
+718 LKSKNS

>member
-1 MPDLDFDMPQN
+1 MPNLDFDMPQN
-12 QSSSIK
+12 QSSAIK
-18 VIGVGGG
+18 VIGIGGG

-32 MYQKGIKGVD
+32 MYHKGIKGVD

-60 KIQLGVSVT
+60 KIQLGVSIT

-80 GRMAAEENIKDVIDV
+80 GRLAAEENINDVIDV

-116 AAPVIAKAAKDMDI
+116 AAPVIAKAAKDLDI

-144 ELRMSQAKEGIEEL
+144 ELRMSQAKEGIEEI
-158 KEHVDSL
+158 KKHVDSL

-242 AVKGAIESPLL
+242 AVKAAIESPLL

-268 VSGTEEV
+268 VSGAEEV

-304 VAEDEELES
+304 VAEDEDLES
-313 AVNVTVVATGF
+313 SINVTVVATGF
-324 HEGKVVNPLT
+324 YEGAIVNPLT

-341 HDLEDKTQPIKAIE
+341 HDLEGQSQKTQIHDQQTTTPSTEADLNVEESSVDVKNNIIESDNEELLSSDTPIKN
-355 KPITTIMPSEDQFVV
+355 SV
-370 EPTEEI
+370 
-376 KHVLTEDC
+376 
-384 NQEEVR
+384 EEVDQSS
-390 VETPEVQ
+390 ET
-397 LVVEPTEEIKHILTE
+397 LDLFKSS
-412 DYDQEE
+412 DQKE
-418 VTIATPEV
+418 
-426 VVQGK
+426 
-431 VAQEITQTPEA
+431 
-442 DTAETQQQVSMTFE
+442 QVSMTFDLNVTE
-456 FDVAE
+456 ID
-461 NTNEPALSLREEPKV
+461 SQSEEKPSDDSKV

-481 EEIEEELLEIED
+481 EDDDNEEIAQKEKLDTIVEFDDEIDKVIIGAAESTEADDSVKEEE
-493 SEKPKVEFKID
+493 
-504 EIEDEVFDT
+504 
-513 ESLDSAIEE
+513 
-522 EPISFELGSDSEQAI
+522 ISFEIDTDNAQNI
-537 EESPINFSL
+537 EEISVDSVENSSEYK
-546 DEPVESNG
+546 DESH
-554 QEQKIVHTLSLEED
+554 QKIVHTLSIED
-568 EGEEES
+568 EELPDANSSNREDIIDDSSLMLETNEQKSHQFDSNAPSISEES
-574 FSFEPT
+574 
-580 QMETEES
+580 
-587 VSIKETLVETEVSGP
+587 SIEGV
-602 DVVRE
+602 
-607 QVLQS
+607 
-612 MDVEVEPVHEEVQ
+612 
-625 IEAVEKP
+625 
-632 ATIEEK
+632 K
-638 SSVTLSTHSKALQE
+638 SSVDYEQKMLSQSSTNSKAVQE
-652 QIDRAQKRKER
+652 QINRAQKRKER
-663 LQKFNYRFRNSSVV
+663 LQKFNYRFRNNSGVEL
-677 DMAESEP
+677 AENEP
-684 AYKRQGVQ
+684 AYKRQGVE
-692 LNEAKH
+692 LNDIKH

-705 RLSLNTNE
+705 NLNLGENQ
-713 DGEIE
+713 DGEFE
-718 LKNKNS
+718 LKSKNS

>member
-1 MPDLDFDMPQN
+1 MPNLDFDMPQN
-12 QSSSIK
+12 QSSAIK
-18 VIGVGGG
+18 VIGIGGG

-32 MYQKGIKGVD
+32 MYHKGIKGVD

-60 KIQLGVSVT
+60 KIQLGVSIT

-80 GRMAAEENIKDVIDV
+80 GRLAAEENINDVIDV

-116 AAPVIAKAAKDMDI
+116 AAPVIAKAAKDLDI

-144 ELRMSQAKEGIEEL
+144 ELRMSQAKDGIEEI
-158 KEHVDSL
+158 KKHVDSL

-232 TALGDGRAIK
+232 SALGDGRAIK

-304 VAEDEELES
+304 VAEDEDLES
-313 AVNVTVVATGF
+313 SINVTVVATGF
-324 HEGKVVNPLT
+324 YEGAVVNPLT

-341 HDLEDKTQPIKAIE
+341 HDLEAKTQIIQNEDKEVNNSSTEANLNVKESSVKVKHKLIDSDHLDLLSSDKTVKNDPDKVDQSGETLDLFKA
-355 KPITTIMPSEDQFVV
+355 SEN
-370 EPTEEI
+370 
-376 KHVLTEDC
+376 K
-384 NQEEVR
+384 
-390 VETPEVQ
+390 
-397 LVVEPTEEIKHILTE
+397 
-412 DYDQEE
+412 
-418 VTIATPEV
+418 
-426 VVQGK
+426 
-431 VAQEITQTPEA
+431 
-442 DTAETQQQVSMTFE
+442 QQVSMTFDLNVSKINSSSE
-456 FDVAE
+456 E
-461 NTNEPALSLREEPKV
+461 NFSEHSKV
-476 VFNLL
+476 VFNLEEETAAEEEFNLNEMSNTDVRSGKEDDSVL
-481 EEIEEELLEIED
+481 EED
-493 SEKPKVEFKID
+493 
-504 EIEDEVFDT
+504 
-513 ESLDSAIEE
+513 
-522 EPISFELGSDSEQAI
+522 ISFEIDTDNQKNKEKVSFDFTESYT
-537 EESPINFSL
+537 EEN
-546 DEPVESNG
+546 DESNKKIIHKLSVEDEELPDDNSCIREHITDDSILISETN
-554 QEQKIVHTLSLEED
+554 EQKSNQFDSNASSDFDEANIED
-568 EGEEES
+568 HIS
-574 FSFEPT
+574 
-580 QMETEES
+580 S
-587 VSIKETLVETEVSGP
+587 VDYKQKLT
-602 DVVRE
+602 D
-607 QVLQS
+607 QS
-612 MDVEVEPVHEEVQ
+612 TTNSKEVQ
-625 IEAVEKP
+625 D
-632 ATIEEK
+632 
-638 SSVTLSTHSKALQE
+638 
-652 QIDRAQKRKER
+652 QINRAQKRKER
-663 LQKFNYRFRNSSVV
+663 LQKFNYRFRNNTGVELV
-677 DMAESEP
+677 ENEP
-684 AYKRQGVQ
+684 AYKRQGVE
-692 LNEAKH
+692 LNDTQH
-698 SSEETVS
+698 SSENT
-705 RLSLNTNE
+705 LSNLKLNQNQ
-713 DGEIE
+713 DGELE
-718 LKNKNS
+718 LKSKNS

>member
-1 MPDLDFDMPQN
+1 MPNLDFDMPQN
-12 QSSSIK
+12 QSSAIK
-18 VIGVGGG
+18 VIGIGGG

-32 MYQKGIKGVD
+32 MYHKGIKGVD

-60 KIQLGVSVT
+60 KIQLGVSIT

-80 GRMAAEENIKDVIDV
+80 GRLAAEENINDVIDV

-116 AAPVIAKAAKDMDI
+116 AAPVIAKAAKDLDI

-144 ELRMSQAKEGIEEL
+144 ELRMSQAKEGIEEI
-158 KEHVDSL
+158 KKHVDSL

-242 AVKGAIESPLL
+242 AVKAAIESPLL

-268 VSGTEEV
+268 VSGAEEV

-304 VAEDEELES
+304 VAEDEDLES
-313 AVNVTVVATGF
+313 SINVTVVATGF
-324 HEGKVVNPLT
+324 YEGAIVNPLT

-341 HDLEDKTQPIKAIE
+341 HDLEGQSQKIQIQDKQTIPLATQADLNVEEPSVDMKNNIIESDNIESLPSDTPIKN
-355 KPITTIMPSEDQFVV
+355 SV
-370 EPTEEI
+370 
-376 KHVLTEDC
+376 
-384 NQEEVR
+384 EEVDQSS
-390 VETPEVQ
+390 ET
-397 LVVEPTEEIKHILTE
+397 LDLFKSS
-412 DYDQEE
+412 DQKE
-418 VTIATPEV
+418 
-426 VVQGK
+426 
-431 VAQEITQTPEA
+431 
-442 DTAETQQQVSMTFE
+442 QVSMTFDLNVTE
-456 FDVAE
+456 ID
-461 NTNEPALSLREEPKV
+461 SQSEEKPSDDSKV

-481 EEIEEELLEIED
+481 EDDDNEEIAQKEKLDTIVEFDDETDKVIIGATESTEADDSVKEEE
-493 SEKPKVEFKID
+493 
-504 EIEDEVFDT
+504 
-513 ESLDSAIEE
+513 
-522 EPISFELGSDSEQAI
+522 ISFEIDTDNAQNI
-537 EESPINFSL
+537 EEISVDSVENSSEYK
-546 DEPVESNG
+546 DESH
-554 QEQKIVHTLSLEED
+554 QKIVHTLSIED
-568 EGEEES
+568 EELPDANSSNREDIIDDSSLMLETSEQKTHQFDSNAPSISEES
-574 FSFEPT
+574 SEG
-580 QMETEES
+580 
-587 VSIKETLVETEVSGP
+587 V
-602 DVVRE
+602 
-607 QVLQS
+607 
-612 MDVEVEPVHEEVQ
+612 
-625 IEAVEKP
+625 
-632 ATIEEK
+632 K
-638 SSVTLSTHSKALQE
+638 SSVDYEQKMIAQSSTNSKVVQE
-652 QIDRAQKRKER
+652 QINRAQKRKER
-663 LQKFNYRFRNSSVV
+663 LQKFNYRFRNNSGVEL
-677 DMAESEP
+677 AENEP
-684 AYKRQGVQ
+684 AYKRQGVE
-692 LNEAKH
+692 LNDIKH

-705 RLSLNTNE
+705 NLNLGENQ
-713 DGEIE
+713 DGEFE
-718 LKNKNS
+718 LKSKNS

>member
-1 MPDLDFDMPQN
+1 MPNLDFDMPQN
-12 QSSSIK
+12 QSSAIK
-18 VIGVGGG
+18 VIGIGGG

-32 MYQKGIKGVD
+32 MYHKGIKGVD

-60 KIQLGVSVT
+60 KIQLGVSIT

-80 GRMAAEENIKDVIDV
+80 GRLAAEENINDVIDV

-116 AAPVIAKAAKDMDI
+116 AAPVIAKAAKDLDI

-144 ELRMSQAKEGIEEL
+144 ELRMSQAKEGIEEI
-158 KEHVDSL
+158 KKHVDSL

-313 AVNVTVVATGF
+313 SINVTVVATGF
-324 HEGKVVNPLT
+324 YEGAVVNPLT

-341 HDLEDKTQPIKAIE
+341 HDLEAKTQ
-355 KPITTIMPSEDQFVV
+355 TIQKEDKETNNPSTEADLNV
-370 EPTEEI
+370 EESSVKV
-376 KHVLTEDC
+376 KHNLIDSDHLELSSSDIPLKD
-384 NQEEVR
+384 NPEEVDQSS
-390 VETPEVQ
+390 ET
-397 LVVEPTEEIKHILTE
+397 LDLFKSS
-412 DYDQEE
+412 DQ
-418 VTIATPEV
+418 
-426 VVQGK
+426 K
-431 VAQEITQTPEA
+431 
-442 DTAETQQQVSMTFE
+442 QQVSMTFDLNVSE
-456 FDVAE
+456 IDSSSEE
-461 NTNEPALSLREEPKV
+461 NLSEDSKV
-476 VFNLL
+476 VFNL
-481 EEIEEELLEIED
+481 EEDTAAEEELSLNEMSNTVVRSGEED
-493 SEKPKVEFKID
+493 DNVINDSSVPSEAD
-504 EIEDEVFDT
+504 
-513 ESLDSAIEE
+513 DSVIEE
-522 EPISFELGSDSEQAI
+522 DISFEIDTDNQKNKEKISVDFTESYT
-537 EESPINFSL
+537 EEN
-546 DEPVESNG
+546 DESH
-554 QEQKIVHTLSLEED
+554 QKIIHTLSLEDEELPDDNSCIIEHVTED
-568 EGEEES
+568 SRLISETNEQKSNQFDSNSSSILDEAPIEG
-574 FSFEPT
+574 
-580 QMETEES
+580 
-587 VSIKETLVETEVSGP
+587 V
-602 DVVRE
+602 
-607 QVLQS
+607 
-612 MDVEVEPVHEEVQ
+612 
-625 IEAVEKP
+625 
-632 ATIEEK
+632 K
-638 SSVTLSTHSKALQE
+638 SSVDYEQKPITQSTTNSKAVQE
-652 QIDRAQKRKER
+652 QINRAQKRKER
-663 LQKFNYRFRNSSVV
+663 LQKFNYRFRNNSGVEL
-677 DMAESEP
+677 AENEP
-684 AYKRQGVQ
+684 AYKRQGVE
-692 LNEAKH
+692 LNDIQH

-705 RLSLNTNE
+705 NLNLSQNQ
-713 DGEIE
+713 DGELE
-718 LKNKNS
+718 LKSKNS

>member
-1 MPDLDFDMPQN
+1 MPNLDFDMPQN

-18 VIGVGGG
+18 VIGIGGG

-32 MYQKGIKGVD
+32 MYHKGIKGVD

-60 KIQLGVSVT
+60 KIQLGVSIT

-80 GRMAAEENIKDVIDV
+80 GRLAAEENINDVIDV

-116 AAPVIAKAAKDMDI
+116 AAPVIAKAAKDLDI

-144 ELRMSQAKEGIEEL
+144 ELRMSQAKEGIEEI
-158 KEHVDSL
+158 KKHVDSL

-295 GAPADIIMG
+295 GTPADIIMG

-313 AVNVTVVATGF
+313 SINVTVVATGF
-324 HEGKVVNPLT
+324 YEGAVVNPLT

-341 HDLEDKTQPIKAIE
+341 HDLEAKSQTIQKEDK
-355 KPITTIMPSEDQFVV
+355 
-370 EPTEEI
+370 EI
-376 KHVLTEDC
+376 KSPSTEVDL
-384 NQEEVR
+384 NVEESSVKVKHNLIDLDHLELSSSDMPLKDSAEEVDQSS
-390 VETPEVQ
+390 ET
-397 LVVEPTEEIKHILTE
+397 LDLFKSS
-412 DYDQEE
+412 DQKE
-418 VTIATPEV
+418 
-426 VVQGK
+426 
-431 VAQEITQTPEA
+431 
-442 DTAETQQQVSMTFE
+442 QVSMTFDLNVSE
-456 FDVAE
+456 IDSSSEE
-461 NTNEPALSLREEPKV
+461 NLPEDSKV
-476 VFNLL
+476 VFNL
-481 EEIEEELLEIED
+481 EEDATAEETKQNEISNMVVGLSEDDDNVINDFSELSEVDDSVKEEELSFQIDTDNEENK
-493 SEKPKVEFKID
+493 EKISVDLVENHTEEID
-504 EIEDEVFDT
+504 ESHQKIIHSLSIEDEELPDANSSIIEHT
-513 ESLDSAIEE
+513 TDDSSL
-522 EPISFELGSDSEQAI
+522 ISETNEQKSNKFHSNTSSI
-537 EESPINFSL
+537 L
-546 DEPVESNG
+546 DEAP
-554 QEQKIVHTLSLEED
+554 I
-568 EGEEES
+568 EG
-574 FSFEPT
+574 
-580 QMETEES
+580 
-587 VSIKETLVETEVSGP
+587 V
-602 DVVRE
+602 
-607 QVLQS
+607 
-612 MDVEVEPVHEEVQ
+612 
-625 IEAVEKP
+625 
-632 ATIEEK
+632 K
-638 SSVTLSTHSKALQE
+638 SSVDYEQKPIAQSTTNSKAVQE
-652 QIDRAQKRKER
+652 QINRAQKRKER
-663 LQKFNYRFRNSSVV
+663 LQKFNYRFRNNSGVELV
-677 DMAESEP
+677 ENEP
-684 AYKRQGVQ
+684 AYKRQGVE
-692 LNEAKH
+692 LNDIQH

-705 RLSLNTNE
+705 NLNLSQNQ
-713 DGEIE
+713 DGELE
-718 LKNKNS
+718 LKSKNS

>member
-1 MPDLDFDMPQN
+1 MSNLDFDMPQN

-18 VIGVGGG
+18 VIGIGGG

-32 MYQKGIKGVD
+32 MYHKGIKGVD

-60 KIQLGVSVT
+60 KIQLGVSIT

-80 GRMAAEENIKDVIDV
+80 GRLAAEENINDVLDV

-116 AAPVIAKAAKDMDI
+116 AAPVIAKAAKDLDI

-144 ELRMSQAKEGIEEL
+144 ELRMSQAKEGIEEI
-158 KEHVDSL
+158 KKHVDSL

-290 VMIEG
+290 VMIDG

-304 VAEDEELES
+304 VAEDDELES
-313 AVNVTVVATGF
+313 SINVTVVATGF
-324 HEGKVVNPLT
+324 YEGAVVNPLT

-341 HDLEDKTQPIKAIE
+341 HDLEGQSRKSQSQNKQTNISSADADLNIEESSVKIKHSLIESDHLELSSSDIPIKD
-355 KPITTIMPSEDQFVV
+355 SV
-370 EPTEEI
+370 
-376 KHVLTEDC
+376 
-384 NQEEVR
+384 EEVEQSN
-390 VETPEVQ
+390 ETLDLFKSTNQKE
-397 LVVEPTEEIKHILTE
+397 
-412 DYDQEE
+412 
-418 VTIATPEV
+418 
-426 VVQGK
+426 
-431 VAQEITQTPEA
+431 
-442 DTAETQQQVSMTFE
+442 QVSMTFDLNVSAIDSSSE
-456 FDVAE
+456 E
-461 NTNEPALSLREEPKV
+461 NLPEDSKV
-476 VFNLL
+476 VFNL
-481 EEIEEELLEIED
+481 EEDATAEETKQNAISHTVGGLGEEDDNVINDSSELSVAGDSVKEEELSFQIDTDKEEKKEKISVDILENHTE
-493 SEKPKVEFKID
+493 EID
-504 EIEDEVFDT
+504 ESHQKIIHTLSIEDEELPDANSSIIEHTTDDSSLISETNEQKSNKFD
-513 ESLDSAIEE
+513 SNASSI
-522 EPISFELGSDSEQAI
+522 
-537 EESPINFSL
+537 L
-546 DEPVESNG
+546 DEAP
-554 QEQKIVHTLSLEED
+554 I
-568 EGEEES
+568 EG
-574 FSFEPT
+574 
-580 QMETEES
+580 
-587 VSIKETLVETEVSGP
+587 V
-602 DVVRE
+602 
-607 QVLQS
+607 
-612 MDVEVEPVHEEVQ
+612 
-625 IEAVEKP
+625 
-632 ATIEEK
+632 K
-638 SSVTLSTHSKALQE
+638 SSVDYEQKPIAQSTTNSKAVQE
-652 QIDRAQKRKER
+652 QINRAQKRKER
-663 LQKFNYRFRNSSVV
+663 LQKFNYRFRNNSGVEL
-677 DMAESEP
+677 AENEP
-684 AYKRQGVQ
+684 AYKRQGVE
-692 LNEAKH
+692 LNDIKH
-698 SSEETVS
+698 SSEETIS
-705 RLSLNTNE
+705 NLNLGQNQ
-713 DGEIE
+713 DGDFE
-718 LKNKNS
+718 LKSKNS

>member
-1 MPDLDFDMPQN
+1 MPNLDFDMPQN
-12 QSSSIK
+12 QSSAIK
-18 VIGVGGG
+18 VIGIGGG

-32 MYQKGIKGVD
+32 MYHKGIKGVD

-60 KIQLGVSVT
+60 KIQLGVSIT

-80 GRMAAEENIKDVIDV
+80 GRLAAEENINDVIDV

-116 AAPVIAKAAKDMDI
+116 AAPVIAKAAKDLDI

-144 ELRMSQAKEGIEEL
+144 ELRMSQAKEGIEEI
-158 KEHVDSL
+158 KKYVDSL

-304 VAEDEELES
+304 VAEDEDLES
-313 AVNVTVVATGF
+313 SINVTVVATGF
-324 HEGKVVNPLT
+324 YEGAVVNPLT

-341 HDLEDKTQPIKAIE
+341 HDLEAKTQ
-355 KPITTIMPSEDQFVV
+355 TIQKEDKETNNPSTEADLNV
-370 EPTEEI
+370 EESSVKV
-376 KHVLTEDC
+376 KHNLIDSDHIDLSSSDIPVKD
-384 NQEEVR
+384 N
-390 VETPEVQ
+390 PEV
-397 LVVEPTEEIKHILTE
+397 
-412 DYDQEE
+412 DQSS
-418 VTIATPEV
+418 
-426 VVQGK
+426 
-431 VAQEITQTPEA
+431 
-442 DTAETQQQVSMTFE
+442 ETLDLFKSSDQKQQVSMTFDLNVSE
-456 FDVAE
+456 IDSLSEE
-461 NTNEPALSLREEPKV
+461 NLTEDSKV
-476 VFNLL
+476 VFNL
-481 EEIEEELLEIED
+481 EEETAADEEFSLNEMSNTVSRSGEEDDNVINDSSVPSEVNHSVIEED
-493 SEKPKVEFKID
+493 
-504 EIEDEVFDT
+504 
-513 ESLDSAIEE
+513 
-522 EPISFELGSDSEQAI
+522 ISFEIDTDNQKNKEKVSIDFTESYT
-537 EESPINFSL
+537 EEN
-546 DEPVESNG
+546 DESH
-554 QEQKIVHTLSLEED
+554 QKIIHTLSVED
-568 EGEEES
+568 EELPDDNS
-574 FSFEPT
+574 C
-580 QMETEES
+580 
-587 VSIKETLVETEVSGP
+587 IKEHITDDSILISETNEQKSNQFDSNASSILDEAP
-602 DVVRE
+602 IEDV
-607 QVLQS
+607 
-612 MDVEVEPVHEEVQ
+612 
-625 IEAVEKP
+625 
-632 ATIEEK
+632 K
-638 SSVTLSTHSKALQE
+638 SSVDYEQKPIAQSTTNSKAVQE
-652 QIDRAQKRKER
+652 QINRAQKRKER
-663 LQKFNYRFRNSSVV
+663 LQKFNYRFRNNSGVEL
-677 DMAESEP
+677 AENEP
-684 AYKRQGVQ
+684 AYKRQGVE
-692 LNEAKH
+692 LNDIQH

-705 RLSLNTNE
+705 NLNLSQNQ
-713 DGEIE
+713 DGELE
-718 LKNKNS
+718 LKSKNS

>member
-1 MPDLDFDMPQN
+1 MPNLDFDMPQN

-18 VIGVGGG
+18 VIGIGGG

-32 MYQKGIKGVD
+32 MYHKGIKGVD

-60 KIQLGVSVT
+60 KIQLGVSIT

-80 GRMAAEENIKDVIDV
+80 GRLAAEENINDVIDV

-116 AAPVIAKAAKDMDI
+116 AAPVIAKAAKDLDI

-144 ELRMSQAKEGIEEL
+144 ELRMSQAKEGIEEI
-158 KEHVDSL
+158 KKHVDSL

-295 GAPADIIMG
+295 GTPADIIMG

-313 AVNVTVVATGF
+313 SINVTVVATGF
-324 HEGKVVNPLT
+324 YEGAVVNPLT

-341 HDLEDKTQPIKAIE
+341 HDLEAKTKKIQKEDKEINIRSTETDLNVEESSVKVKHNLIDLDHLE
-355 KPITTIMPSEDQFVV
+355 LSSSDMPLKDSA
-370 EPTEEI
+370 
-376 KHVLTEDC
+376 
-384 NQEEVR
+384 EEVDQSS
-390 VETPEVQ
+390 ET
-397 LVVEPTEEIKHILTE
+397 LDLFKSS
-412 DYDQEE
+412 DQKE
-418 VTIATPEV
+418 
-426 VVQGK
+426 
-431 VAQEITQTPEA
+431 
-442 DTAETQQQVSMTFE
+442 QVSMTFDLNVSE
-456 FDVAE
+456 IDSSSEE
-461 NTNEPALSLREEPKV
+461 NLPEDSKV
-476 VFNLL
+476 VFNL
-481 EEIEEELLEIED
+481 EEDATAEEPKQNEISNTVVGFGEDDDNIINDSSELSEADDFVKEEELSFQIDTDNEENK
-493 SEKPKVEFKID
+493 EKISVDLVENHTEEID
-504 EIEDEVFDT
+504 ESNQKIIHSLSIEDEELPDANSSIIEHTTDDSSLISETNEQKSNKFD
-513 ESLDSAIEE
+513 SNASSI
-522 EPISFELGSDSEQAI
+522 
-537 EESPINFSL
+537 L
-546 DEPVESNG
+546 DEAS
-554 QEQKIVHTLSLEED
+554 I
-568 EGEEES
+568 EGVKS
-574 FSFEPT
+574 
-580 QMETEES
+580 
-587 VSIKETLVETEVSGP
+587 SIDYE
-602 DVVRE
+602 
-607 QVLQS
+607 
-612 MDVEVEPVHEEVQ
+612 
-625 IEAVEKP
+625 EKP
-632 ATIEEK
+632 IAQ
-638 SSVTLSTHSKALQE
+638 STTNSKAVQE
-652 QIDRAQKRKER
+652 QINRAQKRKER
-663 LQKFNYRFRNSSVV
+663 LQKFNYRFRNNSGVELV
-677 DMAESEP
+677 ENEP
-684 AYKRQGVQ
+684 AYKRQGVE
-692 LNEAKH
+692 LNDIQH

-705 RLSLNTNE
+705 NLNLSQNQ
-713 DGEIE
+713 DGELE
-718 LKNKNS
+718 LKSKNS